1 MVKTNSLK
9 AWILASRPKTLTG
22 AAVPVMIGIALA
34 LKDSG
39 DDFSWLPPV
48 LCLLFA
54 FLMQIDSNLIND
66 YFDFIHGNDDRE
78 TRLGPKRACAEG
90 WITLP
95 AMRWGILLVTALAC
109 SVGLP
114 LIMFGGWEMI
124 IVGALCVMF
133 AFLYTTKLSYVGL
146 GDVLVLVF
154 FGLVPVCLT
163 YFVSMPAWQQTISA
177 QSIWYAVACG
187 LVIDTLLMVNNFRD
201 RDNDRRDGK
210 RTLVV
215 RLGAK
220 RSLDFYRSIGLIA
233 AVMIVIDAAAHL
245 ALTNII
251 TLVLM
256 LIYVILHLTTASLM
270 EHLDHGRELNRVLAL
285 NSRNMFFFGLAT
297 VASILVNAW
306 L

>member
-22 AAVPVMIGIALA
+22 AAVPVMIGVALA
-34 LKDSG
+34 WKDAG
-39 DDFSWLPPV
+39 FGFSWWPPV

-95 AMRWGILLVTALAC
+95 AMRHGILLTTALAC
-109 SVGLP
+109 ATGLP
-114 LIMFGGWEMI
+114 LVFYGGWEMI

-133 AFLYTTKLSYVGL
+133 AFLYTTKLSYIGM
-146 GDVLVLVF
+146 GDLLVLVF

-163 YFVSMPAWQQTISA
+163 YYVSMPALEQTISA
-177 QSIWYAVACG
+177 ESVLYAIACG

-215 RLGAK
+215 RLGSR
-220 RSLDFYRSIGLIA
+220 RSLTVYRRLGIIAAAVVIAVSCASLSWSLIA
-233 AVMIVIDAAAHL
+233 
-245 ALTNII
+245 TC
-251 TLVLM
+251 VLM
-256 LIYVILHLTTASLM
+256 ALYLQLHLSTARMM
-270 EHLDHGRELNRVLAL
+270 EYIDHGRDLNRVLAM

-297 VASILVNAW
+297 AISILLNACV
-306 L
+306 

>member
-34 LKDSG
+34 WKDAAV
-39 DDFSWLPPV
+39 DFSWLPPV
-48 LCLLFA
+48 LCLCFA

-95 AMRWGILLVTALAC
+95 AMRWGILLTTTLAC
-109 SVGLP
+109 ACGLP
-114 LIMFGGWEMI
+114 LVVYGGWEMI

-163 YFVSMPAWQQTISA
+163 YYVSMPAWQQTITG

-215 RLGAK
+215 RLGV
-220 RSLDFYRSIGLIA
+220 RHSLDFYRAIGFIA
-233 AVMIVIDAAAHL
+233 AAMVVIDAAVQLSWADV
-245 ALTNII
+245 I
-251 TLVLM
+251 TIVLM
-256 LIYVILHLTTASLM
+256 LTYVALHLSTAALM

-285 NSRNMFFFGLAT
+285 NSRNMILFGVFT